1 LQLPNNDGGGK
12 GTNES
17 QKAVRARETA
27 ADISRQFR
35 VLGTFFFVS
44 GIIPCP
50 LK

>member
-17 QKAVRARETA
+17 QKAVRARETVA
-27 ADISRQFR
+27 EISRQFE
-35 VLGTFFFVS
+35 VLRAFFF
-44 GIIPCP
+44 GLELIPCP